1 MIKIL
6 IADDHPIFLE
16 GLKKIIGGVSNME
29 VTGEAC
35 NGQEALSKVQAENYD
50 VVLLDISMP
59 GISGLDVLKQLKIEK
74 PRLPVLILSVYPE
87 EQFAIRSFKAGA
99 SAYLTKLQASKELI
113 AALKKVLQGGKY
125 VSSTLAEKMAFILE
139 NGPDKPL
146 HEKLSDREYQVLLL
160 IVSGKKTSEIA
171 KEMFL
176 SPKTVGTYRMRIMD
190 KMNMKSNAELTRY
203 AIMNHLLI

>member
-6 IADDHPIFLE
+6 IVDDHPIFRE
-16 GLKKIIGGVSNME
+16 GLRKIIGEMPDME

-35 NGQEALSKVQAENYD
+35 NGQEVLSKVQADNYD

-59 GISGLDVLKQLKIEK
+59 GRSGLDVLKQLKTEN
-74 PRLPVLILSVYPE
+74 PQLPVVILSVYPE
-87 EQFAIRSFKAGA
+87 EQYAIRSFKAGA
-99 SAYLTKLQASKELI
+99 SAYLTKLQAANELI

-125 VSSTLAEKMAFILE
+125 VSSALAERMAFILE
-139 NGPDKPL
+139 DGTDKPL

-176 SPKTVGTYRMRIMD
+176 SSKTIGTYRMRILA

-203 AIMNHLLI
+203 AIMNHLLV

>member
-6 IADDHPIFLE
+6 IADDHPIFRE
-16 GLKKIIGGVSNME
+16 GLRKIIGEIPGME

-35 NGQEALSKVQAENYD
+35 NGQEVLSKLQTDNYD

-59 GISGLDVLKQLKIEK
+59 GRSGLDVLKQLKTEK
-74 PRLPVLILSVYPE
+74 PQLPVVILSVYPE
-87 EQFAIRSFKAGA
+87 EQYAIRSFKAGA
-99 SAYLTKLQASKELI
+99 SAYLTKLEAANELI

-139 NGPDKPL
+139 NGTDKPL

-160 IVSGKKTSEIA
+160 IVSGKKTREIA
-171 KEMFL
+171 QEMFL
-176 SPKTVGTYRMRIMD
+176 SPRTVGTYRMRILA

-203 AIMNHLLI
+203 AIMNHLLV

>member
-6 IADDHPIFLE
+6 IVDDHPIFRE
-16 GLKKIIGGVSNME
+16 GLRKIIGEMPGME
-29 VTGEAC
+29 ITGEAC
-35 NGQEALSKVQAENYD
+35 DGQEVLSKVQADNYD

-59 GISGLDVLKQLKIEK
+59 GRSGLDVLKQLKIEK
-74 PRLPVLILSVYPE
+74 PQLPVVILSVYPE
-87 EQFAIRSFKAGA
+87 EQYAIRSFKAGA
-99 SAYLTKLQASKELI
+99 SAYLTKLQAANELI

-139 NGPDKPL
+139 SGTDKPL

-176 SPKTVGTYRMRIMD
+176 SPRTIGTYRMRILA

-203 AIMNHLLI
+203 AIMNHLLV